1 MLIQSTPSHSSSTH
15 WHSSTCEPHPMNQ
28 PQRDKERRDHKILSE
43 TGDKISK
50 EETQAQ
56 PTIKQAQE
64 Y

>member
-1 MLIQSTPSHSSSTH
+1 
-15 WHSSTCEPHPMNQ
+15 MNQ

-64 Y
+64 H